1 MGEAA
6 RKTLT
11 AGAVL
16 AALLATPAA
25 HARGSAEVAALQVVL
40 SGKRLYGGAVDGV
53 RGPATERAIRRFQ
66 RRRNLIVDGVVGP
79 QTRRALGRFAR
90 HPVGSRVL
98 RPGYRGWDV
107 AELQF
112 LLAWH
117 GFPSGFFDGLFG
129 PRVHRA
135 VIRFQRWAGLAADGR
150 AGPATF
156 GALRAP
162 APTIGFSLAAPV
174 VAPIGDRFGPRG
186 QRFHAGIDFPAAA
199 GASVRAAARGRI
211 TYAGWLPGGYGYA
224 VSIAHGAGVR
234 TLYAHLSRVDVRVGQ
249 RVGLQARVGLIGS
262 TGNATGPHLH
272 FEVRIR
278 GAAVDPLRVLHLG

>member
-25 HARGSAEVAALQVVL
+25 HARGSAEVAALQAVL
-40 SGKRLYGGAVDGV
+40 SGKRLYAGAVDGV
-53 RGPATERAIRRFQ
+53 R
-66 RRRNLIVDGVVGP
+66 GP

-90 HPVGSRVL
+90 HPLGSRVL

-117 GFPSGFFDGLFG
+117 GFPSGFFDGIFG

-135 VIRFQRWAGLAADGR
+135 VIRFQRWTGLAADGR

-186 QRFHAGIDFPAAA
+186 QRFHAGVDFPAPA
-199 GASVRAAARGRI
+199 GAPVRAAARGRI
-211 TYAGWLPGGYGYA
+211 TYAG
-224 VSIAHGAGVR
+224 
-234 TLYAHLSRVDVRVGQ
+234 
-249 RVGLQARVGLIGS
+249 
-262 TGNATGPHLH
+262 
-272 FEVRIR
+272 
-278 GAAVDPLRVLHLG
+278 